1 MEMAMNGKA
10 ETVTTIDLGHEQ
22 LFLFDGGA
30 GARVRVLYGATWL
43 TEEGQPGDAI
53 VGAGDEVPLHGGRTL
68 IEGLRASRVQ
78 IVGPARTGLAHRV
91 GRRLRAAA
99 RHAWQRL
106 ERFQLGAGGVIESN
120 G

>member
-1 MEMAMNGKA
+1 MNGKA

-53 VGAGDEVPLHGGRTL
+53 VDAGDEVPLHGGRAL

-78 IVGPARTGLAHRV
+78 IVGRARAGLMRRV

-99 RHAWQRL
+99 RHAWQNV
-106 ERFQLGAGGVIESN
+106 ERFQLGAAGTIESN
-120 G
+120 C